1 MLSILIPTFNYNITL
16 LVETVH
22 VQTKTLNVPFEILCY
37 DDGSTNNEIIT
48 ENKKIEN
55 LENTTFKILEKNIG
69 RSAIRNLLAKEANFE
84 WVLFLDADVL
94 PKNDDFIASYLKHI
108 TKTSQVINGGILYT
122 EKRPMDSE
130 LLRWFYGKKREAL
143 STDKRNKKPYLS
155 LLTLN
160 FLIKKNVFKTVSFD
174 EDIPNLRH
182 EDTLFSFHLKT
193 NNINVKHIENP
204 TYHLGLEES
213 RVFLKKSLE
222 SVDAIYLFLNQ
233 GLIPNNY
240 TLITKV
246 FFQLKKAKLHYAL
259 ASTFTTFR
267 SSFERHLLSKK
278 PSLYLFD
285 IYRLSYLC
293 YLDTN

>member
-1 MLSILIPTFNYNITL
+1 M
-16 LVETVH
+16 
-22 VQTKTLNVPFEILCY
+22 
-37 DDGSTNNEIIT
+37 
-48 ENKKIEN
+48 
-55 LENTTFKILEKNIG
+55 
-69 RSAIRNLLAKEANFE
+69 
-84 WVLFLDADVL
+84 
-94 PKNDDFIASYLKHI
+94 
-108 TKTSQVINGGILYT
+108 
-122 EKRPMDSE
+122 
-130 LLRWFYGKKREAL
+130 LRWVYGKKREAL
-143 STDKRNKKPYLS
+143 STTKRNKERYLS
-155 LLTLN
+155 FLSLN

-204 TYHLGLEES
+204 THHLGLEES

-222 SVDAIYLFLNQ
+222 SVDTIYLFLRE
-233 GLIPNNY
+233 GLISNDY
-240 TLITKV
+240 TFITKV

-259 ASTFTTFR
+259 ASTFTSFR